1 MNVQKMKKQFTVSQN
16 KNVPISWSYDSTYY
30 STVGGTGSSLGCDSS
45 KQSSAQTVCWD
56 SQEYQANSTVNVKW
70 QAEGYQKLF
79 DQLYKVQKNS
89 HKKTV
94 HCSTSTTLVP
104 ASAGNTPTKFN
115 NTSKTSCG
123 CLRDG
128 RMQRQLVQP
137 SSALTNTKQWHVL
150 QGLFAMWHKHYLQ
163 QEITVWTPYF
173 DLAW

>member
-1 MNVQKMKKQFTVSQN
+1 MTQHGTVLLAVLVAARLWLFKTVFSSNNLLGQSRVPNQQYCERQMTSRGVPKTFWSTAQGKK
-16 KNVPISWSYDSTYY
+16 K
-30 STVGGTGSSLGCDSS
+30 
-45 KQSSAQTVCWD
+45 K
-56 SQEYQANSTVNVKW
+56 
-70 QAEGYQKLF
+70 
-79 DQLYKVQKNS
+79 S

-128 RMQRQLVQP
+128 RMQWQLVQP

-150 QGLFAMWHKHYLQ
+150 QGLFAMWHRHYSQ